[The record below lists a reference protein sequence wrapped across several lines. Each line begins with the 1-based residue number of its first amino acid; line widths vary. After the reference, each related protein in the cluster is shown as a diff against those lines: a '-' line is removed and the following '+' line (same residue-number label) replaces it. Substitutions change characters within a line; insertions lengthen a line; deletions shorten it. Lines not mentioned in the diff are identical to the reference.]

1 MTQQQR
7 NDRFVAVVTNHAT
20 SQLRALPWR
29 DTRDP
34 WAVYVAEVMLQ
45 QTGVERVIPYYTRFL
60 ARFPTVT
67 ACAKATQAEIV
78 AAFLG
83 LGYNRRAVF
92 LYRSAV
98 AIVAR
103 HDGNFP
109 DTLKDL
115 LALPGVGPYTARA
128 VLAFAYEQDVAVVD
142 TNVSRVIARALVG
155 APVGAKEVQAYADQL
170 VPLGDGW
177 LWNQGLLDFAATV
190 CTKRAPACHHCPFI
204 SDCVWQNQPDNTDD
218 PANGSAFVTG
228 TQSTFVG
235 SDRQGRGRVIAAL
248 AGGPLNVDML
258 PAITGWSDQP
268 ERIERML
275 AGLERDGL
283 LTRHGDTLELPR

>member
-1 MTQQQR
+1 
-7 NDRFVAVVTNHAT
+7 
-20 SQLRALPWR
+20 
-29 DTRDP
+29 
-34 WAVYVAEVMLQ
+34 
-45 QTGVERVIPYYTRFL
+45 
-60 ARFPTVT
+60 
-67 ACAKATQAEIV
+67 V

-170 VPLGDGW
+170 VPLGGGW
-177 LWNQGLLDFAATV
+177 LWNQGLLDFAAIV
-190 CTKRAPACHHCPFI
+190 CTKRAPACHHCPFV

-235 SDRQGRGRVIAAL
+235 SDRQGRGRVITAL
-248 AGGPLNVDML
+248 AGGPLTVDML

-268 ERIERML
+268 ERIARML

-283 LTRHGDTLELPR
+283 LTRHGDTLELSR